1 MVFIT
6 KKWELFVILQHGMK
20 IDFDDEDLKEL
31 IEKGTNNKYKKLSK
45 DKKFMCCLISVYNI
59 LCDVDSTNDLKL
71 FSRLHYEKLKYVGK
85 SSVRIMN
92 GRVERLIFEEYD
104 NGIRIVFVELN
115 EDHYGNKK

>member
-1 MVFIT
+1 
-6 KKWELFVILQHGMK
+6 MK

-31 IEKGTNNKYKKLSK
+31 IEKGINNKYKKLSK
-45 DKKFMCCLISVYNI
+45 DKKFMSCLISVYNI

-71 FSRLHYEKLKYVGK
+71 FSRLHYEKLKHVAK